1 VLDDVPLSG
10 RCPARLALEQ
20 LFGYM
25 VRNGKTYGV
34 LTTMRGWCFLH
45 RQNGGHLVITPM
57 YGDYVAWPGISQGAA
72 PEGYYVPQGFSIM
85 QALYYISAV
94 AEGTPDLPETPVGGL
109 PGVVTLPFVQNST
122 VAAPTI
128 QQPPPAANPGAAF
141 GALAPAQGGQGHQ
154 ANQTVQ
160 VLGGYDQSECTQYD
174 TTFEIKGFQ
183 FEPWIPENNLGPK
196 TWIAVALPAK
206 SKVILKLWDA
216 WKFDEESR
224 NREASVYLK
233 LRPLWGKC
241 IPSLFVKSAL
251 EYFHALVFQYIKV

>member
-1 VLDDVPLSG
+1 VLDNVPLSG
-10 RCPARLALEQ
+10 GYPARLALEQ

-57 YGDYVAWPGISQGAA
+57 YGDYGAWPGISPGAA
-72 PEGYYVPQGFSIM
+72 LEGYYVPQGFSIM
-85 QALYYISAV
+85 QALYYISAI
-94 AEGTPDLPETPVGGL
+94 AETTPNLPETPIGGL
-109 PGVVTLPFVQNST
+109 PGQVTLPFAGNST
-122 VAAPTI
+122 TAAPTI
-128 QQPPPAANPGAAF
+128 QQPPPAANPG
-141 GALAPAQGGQGHQ
+141 GALALAQSTQRHQ
-154 ANQTVQ
+154 VAHGVQ
-160 VLGGYDQSECTQYD
+160 VLGGYDQSECTQYNTAFD
-174 TTFEIKGFQ
+174 IKGFQ

-196 TWIAVALPAK
+196 TWIAVALPVK

-216 WKFDEESR
+216 WKFDEEAR

-251 EYFHALVFQYIKV
+251 EYFHALVLQYIRA